1 MTPCV
6 ESQACHEQKAV
17 SAASLIHSIHCLR
30 RNRCTKTMRA
40 SGQKISPAWQ
50 RIIPATNLNLPSG
63 VPQGV
68 SDRGMKYHTGPV
80 SRTIRVNK
88 MMALDTMV
96 AGKLGIDL
104 PSSRLESYQIFSTA
118 DRCVNVFQGEKI
130 ARAMKAGNCNPD
142 GVRR

>member
-1 MTPCV
+1 
-6 ESQACHEQKAV
+6 
-17 SAASLIHSIHCLR
+17 
-30 RNRCTKTMRA
+30 
-40 SGQKISPAWQ
+40 
-50 RIIPATNLNLPSG
+50 
-63 VPQGV
+63 
-68 SDRGMKYHTGPV
+68 MKYHIGPV
-80 SRTIRVNK
+80 SRTTRINK

-142 GVRR
+142 SVRRRRAEVRTGFQTTINRPCRFSARANAPSSAQ